1 MFLLTSFASFKE
13 ALNNRKGLKHM
24 LTATKSE
31 TFNVIFDILR
41 EILSEIIKT
50 KLKTRSTCISG
61 IDLRSTDLEN

>member
-1 MFLLTSFASFKE
+1 
-13 ALNNRKGLKHM
+13 M
-24 LTATKSE
+24 LTAMKSE